1 MLFNQIINL
10 RGLDRGVRKQHLPSF
25 LHYFGASRTV
35 AAAAGQVVIAIREES
50 KLKNVGAPAGLGIGI
65 GPPQG

>member
-35 AAAAGQVVIAIREES
+35 AAAAAAAAAVAAGRAA
-50 KLKNVGAPAGLGIGI
+50 APPAVACCD
-65 GPPQG
+65 